1 MRKDKPP
8 CPVLKIWS
16 GQIHGHFI
24 FSKNDSIP
32 LNGMGYKFLHFMF
45 AFAAALS
52 PGSRAEQ
59 WDSDH
64 SAKAAL
70 WHPRM
75 IFDLQHGRAGAAA
88 GELLNFTTCILC
100 SLA

>member
-1 MRKDKPP
+1 
-8 CPVLKIWS
+8 
-16 GQIHGHFI
+16 
-24 FSKNDSIP
+24 
-32 LNGMGYKFLHFMF
+32 MF

-100 SLA
+100 SLAWVPEHLNSNPPSCLLSHSGPAISSFG